1 MAAVYGSLKTRMFLD
16 MQIIVSDIQH
26 AGVCGLVAVMSE
38 VLIHLEAERGIYPVM
53 RGTREV
59 PF

>member
-1 MAAVYGSLKTRMFLD
+1 MFLD